1 MRRVHVVFLCNF
13 CTCRSNG
20 KLQMR
25 RVRVAVRSIVTMVS
39 FELILFHGKTFY
51 KLTLWARYESCG
63 IMAGPLGQ
71 A

>member
-1 MRRVHVVFLCNF
+1 MRCGHIVVLFNF

-25 RVRVAVRSIVTMVS
+25 RAHVAVRSIVTMVS

-51 KLTLWARYESCG
+51 KLIRWARYELYG
-63 IMAGPLGQ
+63 LMAGPLG
-71 A
+71 

>member
-1 MRRVHVVFLCNF
+1 MRRDHIVFLYNF

-25 RVRVAVRSIVTMVS
+25 RVRVAVKSIVTMVS

-51 KLTLWARYESCG
+51 KLTLCARYKSCG
-63 IMAGPLGQ
+63 IMAGPSDQ

>member
-1 MRRVHVVFLCNF
+1 MFLCNF

-20 KLQMR
+20 KLQML

-39 FELILFHGKTFY
+39 IEFILFHGKTFY
-51 KLTLWARYESCG
+51 KLTYWERYEACG
-63 IMAGPLGQ
+63 IMAGPSGQ